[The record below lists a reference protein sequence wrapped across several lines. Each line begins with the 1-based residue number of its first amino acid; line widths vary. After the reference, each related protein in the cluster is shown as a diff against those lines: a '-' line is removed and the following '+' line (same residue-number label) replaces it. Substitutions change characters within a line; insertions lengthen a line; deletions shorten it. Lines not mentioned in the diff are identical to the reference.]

1 MTAKPL
7 EAKRPPA
14 NPASQAIKDIKAFT
28 ASMRGLMALEDELGD
43 IADLE
48 RAKATR
54 QAALEQVETLIA
66 ERTNTVAALNA
77 SIEAAKETAAEIVVK
92 ANDAAAAITAQWE
105 ASRARV
111 LEGIAKEQAAA
122 SIVAKAA
129 AADVDTHM
137 ALAEE
142 ARAERNAI
150 LRDCESAEQRLT
162 AMRAEMTKL
171 RERMSV

>member
-7 EAKRPPA
+7 EAKRPPS

-28 ASMRGLMALEDELGD
+28 ATMRGLMALEDELGD

-66 ERTNTVAALNA
+66 ERTNTVASLNA
-77 SIEAAKETAAEIVVK
+77 SIDAAKATAAEIVAK
-92 ANDAAAAITAQWE
+92 ASDEASDIAAQSE

-111 LEGIAKEQAAA
+111 LEIIAKEQAAA
-122 SIVAKAA
+122 SISAQSA
-129 AADVDTHM
+129 AADVETHM

-150 LRDCESAEQRLT
+150 LRDCEGAEQRLA